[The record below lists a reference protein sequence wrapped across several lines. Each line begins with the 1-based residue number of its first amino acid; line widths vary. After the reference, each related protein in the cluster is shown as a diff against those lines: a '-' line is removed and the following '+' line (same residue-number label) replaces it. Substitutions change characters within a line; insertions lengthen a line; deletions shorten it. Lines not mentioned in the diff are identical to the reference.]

1 MSYSNNYQKIK
12 WGRKKA
18 VIQRRDKKP
27 RTGINIIHDVDPFQS
42 PIDGSIIG
50 SRRDLREHE
59 KRHNV
64 RQLGNDWAGST
75 RPANWDKVTNGRS

>member
-1 MSYSNNYQKIK
+1 MSYSRNYQNIK
-12 WGRKKA
+12 WSA
-18 VIQRRDKKP
+18 ETVAIQKPQDKP
-27 RTGINIIHDVDPFQS
+27 RAGISIIRDVDPFQS

-64 RQLGNDWAGST
+64 RQLGNDWSGST
-75 RPANWDKVTNGRS
+75 RPPNWDRITNGRS